1 MLLLVIS
8 QALRWLLEGL
18 GPTCILAVISLSAAS
33 ASACLSANCRL
44 CSPAFCF
51 RSSTNALASVNLE
64 TPACQV
70 EVNAESV
77 QLRQIH
83 LHLTSRRPTRRFIKD
98 LSKVSGVIG
107 RGLDSLRQH
116 SEYSTRRPVKIT
128 YYTDIK
134 AAQDSFK
141 KKKIATLFVK
151 SLNSD

>member
-1 MLLLVIS
+1 MESRTNRNSTTVYALLLVIF
-8 QALRWLLEGL
+8 QALRWLFDGL

-83 LHLTSRRPTRRFIKD
+83 LHLTSRRPTRCFIND
-98 LSKVSGVIG
+98 LSKVSRVIG
-107 RGLDSLRQH
+107 RSWRTRFPSTALEMFYENACKNHLLHRHQS
-116 SEYSTRRPVKIT
+116 STR
-128 YYTDIK
+128 
-134 AAQDSFK
+134 F
-141 KKKIATLFVK
+141 L
-151 SLNSD
+151 

>member
-1 MLLLVIS
+1 MKSRTKRNSTTVYVLLLVIS
-8 QALRWLLEGL
+8 QALWWLLDGL

-77 QLRQIH
+77 LRQIH
-83 LHLTSRRPTRRFIKD
+83 LHITFKRKTRRFIND
-98 LSKVSGVIG
+98 LSKVSRIIG
-107 RGLDSLRQH
+107 RSWKTRFP
-116 SEYSTRRPVKIT
+116 STALGMFNENARKNHLSHRHQSNT
-128 YYTDIK
+128 R
-134 AAQDSFK
+134 
-141 KKKIATLFVK
+141 L
-151 SLNSD
+151 L